1 VHTVISTFE
10 TREAALQAMNRL
22 VDEGFDRN
30 DIHLEDRETHA
41 SGATTRSDGTGGEHA
56 HRGVMESI
64 GHFFASLFGE
74 DNHEGHSGTYSEAV
88 RRGSSVV
95 VVDADDET
103 EAQRARSLMEQLGA
117 YDVDARAQQWRSQG
131 WTGFNPEAKDDY
143 VSNERKDF
151 IAGERQGIEG
161 RDKMEV
167 VQEELQVGKREVDKG
182 GVRIVQRMSQKPVRE
197 IVRLREEHA
206 QVDRRPVDRAASPED
221 LNAFREG
228 TVEVREMA
236 EVPVVG
242 KTARVVEEVSVGKT
256 VQEREET
263 VEDTVRR
270 KDVDIERIEGQGRPE
285 VSREERAFAQR
296 ENRSVDDSRD
306 VDELNRQTTRPID
319 PDKPR

>member
-10 TREAALQAMNRL
+10 TRAAALQAMNRL

-30 DIHLEDRETHA
+30 DIHIEDCETHA
-41 SGATTRSDGTGGEHA
+41 SRLGTHSDGTDGTREHRSA
-56 HRGVMESI
+56 I
-64 GHFFASLFGE
+64 GRFFATLFGD
-74 DNHEGHSGTYSEAV
+74 DNDNNREYSGTYAEAAS
-88 RRGSSVV
+88 RGSSIV

-117 YDVDARAQQWRSQG
+117 YDVDARAQQWRSEG
-131 WTGFNPEAKDDY
+131 WTGFNPDAKDDL

-161 RDKMEV
+161 RDKLEV

-206 QVDRRPVDRAASPED
+206 QVERHPVDRAASPED

-270 KDVDIERIEGQGRPE
+270 KDVEIERIEGQGRPE
-285 VSREERAFAQR
+285 VTREERAFAAR
-296 ENRSVDDSRD
+296 ENRTVDDSRD

>member
-1 VHTVISTFE
+1 
-10 TREAALQAMNRL
+10 
-22 VDEGFDRN
+22 VDAGFDRN
-30 DIHLEDRETHA
+30 DIHIEDRETHA
-41 SGATTRSDGTGGEHA
+41 SRIGTRSDGTDATREHRSA
-56 HRGVMESI
+56 I
-64 GHFFASLFGE
+64 GRFFATLFGD
-74 DNHEGHSGTYSEAV
+74 DNDNNREYSGTYAEAAS
-88 RRGSSVV
+88 RGSSVV

-103 EAQRARSLMEQLGA
+103 EAQRARSLMEELGA
-117 YDVDARAQQWRSQG
+117 YDVDARAQQWRSEG
-131 WTGFNPEAKDDY
+131 WTGFNPDAKDDY
-143 VSNERKDF
+143 VARD
-151 IAGERQGIEG
+151 RQDLAG

-167 VQEELQVGKREVDKG
+167 VQEELQVGKREVEKG

-206 QVDRRPVDRAASPED
+206 QVERHPVDRAASPED

-270 KDVDIERIEGQGRPE
+270 KDVEIERMEGQGRPE
-285 VSREERAFAQR
+285 VTREERAFAAR
-296 ENRSVDDSRD
+296 ENRTMDDSRD
-306 VDELNRQTTRPID
+306 VDELNRQTTRPVD